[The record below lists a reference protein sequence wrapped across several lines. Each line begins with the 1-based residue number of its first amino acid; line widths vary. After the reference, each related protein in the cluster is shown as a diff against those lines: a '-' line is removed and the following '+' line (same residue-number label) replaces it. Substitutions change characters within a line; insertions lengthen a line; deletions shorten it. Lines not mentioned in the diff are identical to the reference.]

1 MQYTLDQIPI
11 DRLTASDI
19 KQQAGGIAAIVV
31 LVIVLVIVA
40 LNQVRVAR
48 TTGWLPYYL
57 GWYILGGLVILVLSQ
72 LPGLTLRLWVGHR
85 PEWVQGLRREL
96 THVPAVH
103 VQTPLHR
110 RDGPNTR
117 HGVSDAPEPG
127 LPGVSSRLAV
137 VPCYPLGTR
146 QTPS

>member
-40 LNQVRVAR
+40 INQVRVAR

-57 GWYILGGLVILVLSQ
+57 GWYILGGLVVLVLSQ
-72 LPGLTLRLWVGHR
+72 LPGLTLRLWVGPTPR
-85 PEWVQGLRREL
+85 VQSLHREL
-96 THVPAVH
+96 THRTRLCMCRHHYIAAMALIPA
-103 VQTPLHR
+103 TALP
-110 RDGPNTR
+110 TR
-117 HGVSDAPEPG
+117 LSLVYQG
-127 LPGVSSRLAV
+127 
-137 VPCYPLGTR
+137 
-146 QTPS
+146 